1 MTKPR
6 TEIVRIEELI
16 AELDERMDTLQGLMR
31 EHLTAARSCLLG
43 SMPVEYEMTIGLARE
58 ILPQIEP
65 PELRT
70 RLENFLRPQS
80 LPRKAVMSE

>member
-1 MTKPR
+1 
-6 TEIVRIEELI
+6 
-16 AELDERMDTLQGLMR
+16 
-31 EHLTAARSCLLG
+31 
-43 SMPVEYEMTIGLARE
+43 VEYEMTIGLARE